1 MWGILCTNL
10 DFPLL
15 KSQKLWNPRPLSSQ
29 QQLAEG
35 LRAGLGSLIP
45 QSPGLSTAP
54 HSMPAG
60 CWFEAPAGVSG
71 VQRGVAQAFSHP
83 LPCSLSLRR
92 TLGSGSSGFGGEV
105 NSGLWKGGNLPATAS
120 RPSWALPAVVGG
132 VGAWDAVGLAGG
144 CVESNSEPRAQLW
157 KPPRPCHCPP
167 HRCPPLP
174 RAQATDRRPCLRQR
188 EKVQRNQPEGGLG
201 LWAEVSG
208 GTPCPALLPRDKAP
222 QGPGCPSPSS
232 PGPDHSCHVVFPAP
246 AMAAWH

>member
-60 CWFEAPAGVSG
+60 CRFEAPAGVSG

-144 CVESNSEPRAQLW
+144 
-157 KPPRPCHCPP
+157 
-167 HRCPPLP
+167 
-174 RAQATDRRPCLRQR
+174 
-188 EKVQRNQPEGGLG
+188 
-201 LWAEVSG
+201 
-208 GTPCPALLPRDKAP
+208 ALS
-222 QGPGCPSPSS
+222 QTQS
-232 PGPDHSCHVVFPAP
+232 PGPSSGSLQDPATAHP
-246 AMAAWH
+246 IGAPPSQGLRPLTGGLVSGKGRRCRETSQRGAWACGQR